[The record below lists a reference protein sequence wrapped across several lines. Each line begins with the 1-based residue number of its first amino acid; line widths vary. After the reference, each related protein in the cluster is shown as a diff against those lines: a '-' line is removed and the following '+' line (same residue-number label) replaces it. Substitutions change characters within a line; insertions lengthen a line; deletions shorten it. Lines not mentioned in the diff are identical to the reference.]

1 MTDQGNKYL
10 ADILQAIDLIESF
23 TSDISNYDDYI
34 SDLKTQSAVER
45 QLGIIGEAVNKFEK
59 IFPDSTLINAR
70 KIVGFRNRL
79 IHAYD
84 TVDPAI
90 IWAII
95 KKHLDPL
102 KKEINHKL
110 RN

>member
-1 MTDQGNKYL
+1 MTDQGRKYL
-10 ADILQAIDLIESF
+10 TDIIQAINLIESF
-23 TSDISNYDDYI
+23 TSSISDYNDYI

-45 QLGIIGEAVNKFEK
+45 QLGIIGEAIIKFEK
-59 IFPDSTLINAR
+59 LFPTAKLTNTY

-84 TVDPAI
+84 TIDPSI

-95 KKHLDPL
+95 NKHLIPL
-102 KKEINHKL
+102 KEEVSEKL
-110 RN
+110 K